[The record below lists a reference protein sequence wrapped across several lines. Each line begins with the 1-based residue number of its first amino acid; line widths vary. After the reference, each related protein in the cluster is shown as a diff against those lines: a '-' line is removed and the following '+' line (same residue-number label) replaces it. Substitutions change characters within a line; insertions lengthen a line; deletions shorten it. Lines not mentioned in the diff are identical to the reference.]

1 MAKNTINNDEF
12 NQKSFLHYQS
22 KIFVGLYTYLQEF
35 SNKDIEALFSNV
47 IDLFN
52 ALGSWKYSGASP
64 KIVYPELQ
72 TFIKKA
78 NECSAENFSPLLDY
92 INCVGN
98 KLYKILEDNNWI
110 EDNYYESFTLRKS
123 NDITTGLFFMWRLG
137 WLIERMKDISK
148 EKKPTNLLQSFK
160 ILETLFDA
168 FGRWI
173 YNQEGVSNIA
183 HSIKEFEKLPDKE
196 LYMDYDE
203 IVEEALKTRDN
214 IVKFLQKF

>member
-22 KIFVGLYTYLQEF
+22 KIIVGLYTYLQEF
-35 SNKDIEALFSNV
+35 SNKDIEALFSNA

-52 ALGSWKYSGASP
+52 ALGSWKYSGTSP

-110 EDNYYESFTLRKS
+110 EDHYYESFTLR
-123 NDITTGLFFMWRLG
+123 
-137 WLIERMKDISK
+137 
-148 EKKPTNLLQSFK
+148 
-160 ILETLFDA
+160 
-168 FGRWI
+168 
-173 YNQEGVSNIA
+173 
-183 HSIKEFEKLPDKE
+183 
-196 LYMDYDE
+196 
-203 IVEEALKTRDN
+203 
-214 IVKFLQKF
+214 